1 MSVSPLASAIEKSDP
16 EAGAGLSARAIAYR
30 HLLGQIRSGSLTG
43 GTHIAAETVAQ
54 ALGLSRMPVRE
65 ALRQLAS
72 EGFVTLRSNRGAVV
86 TPLGA
91 AEISELYEMRAVLEG
106 LAMRSVAQR
115 IDAPGLA
122 EAEIALE
129 RISRSLHDVDW
140 FVQAH
145 DQFHDAL
152 ARYCNRPRLV
162 SEITRIRST
171 TEPYLRITLR
181 MSPTA
186 ISNTVR
192 EHAEVLEAVRSG
204 DPDVAESAMRKH
216 ILDSDIA
223 ELLDQ
228 R

>member
-1 MSVSPLASAIEKSDP
+1 MSHATATDRTGLQ
-16 EAGAGLSARAIAYR
+16 AGPDMSARAIAYR
-30 HLLGQIRSGSLTG
+30 HLLGEIRSGNLPG

-54 ALGLSRMPVRE
+54 TLGLSRMPVRE

-72 EGFVTLRSNRGAVV
+72 EGFVTLRSNRGALV

-91 AEISELYEMRAVLEG
+91 AEISELYEMRAALEG
-106 LAMRSVAQR
+106 LAMRSVAER
-115 IDAPGLA
+115 IDAPGLS

-129 RISRSLHDVDW
+129 RLSRARHDVDW

-152 ARYCNRPRLV
+152 TRYCNRPRLV
-162 SEITRIRST
+162 AEIERIRST

-192 EHAEVLEAVRSG
+192 EHTDVLEAVRSG
-204 DPDVAESAMRKH
+204 DPDRAEKAMRQH
-216 ILDSDIA
+216 ILDSDIS
-223 ELLDQ
+223 ELLDEV
-228 R
+228 

>member
-1 MSVSPLASAIEKSDP
+1 MTRANAIAVSDAENES
-16 EAGAGLSARAIAYR
+16 GLSARAIAYR
-30 HLLGQIRSGSLTG
+30 HLLAEIRSGALSG

-54 ALGLSRMPVRE
+54 TLGLSRMPVRE

-106 LAMRSVAQR
+106 LAMRSVAER
-115 IDAPGLA
+115 IDATGLA

-129 RISRSLHDVDW
+129 RLSRSLHDVDW

-145 DQFHDAL
+145 DQFHDVF
-152 ARYCNRPRLV
+152 ARYCHRPRLV
-162 SEITRIRST
+162 SEIQRIRST

-192 EHAEVLEAVRSG
+192 EHSEVLEAIRSG
-204 DPDVAESAMRKH
+204 EPDTAEQAMRNH
-216 ILDSDIA
+216 ILESDIA
-223 ELLDQ
+223 DLLEG
-228 R
+228 

>member
-1 MSVSPLASAIEKSDP
+1 MTSATRANAAESTVP
-16 EAGAGLSARAIAYR
+16 EAGHDLSARAIAYR
-30 HLLGQIRSGSLTG
+30 HLLSQIRSGHLAG

-106 LAMRSVAQR
+106 LAMRSVVER
-115 IDAPGLA
+115 IDAHGMD
-122 EAEIALE
+122 ESEIALK
-129 RISRSLHDVDW
+129 RLTRARHDTDW
-140 FVQAH
+140 FVEAH

-152 ARYCNRPRLV
+152 LRYCHRPRLV
-162 SEITRIRST
+162 SEIKRIRST

-192 EHAEVLEAVRSG
+192 EHTDVLDSVRSG
-204 DPDVAESAMRKH
+204 DADRAECTMRQH

-223 ELLDQ
+223 ELIGGD
-228 R
+228 

>member
-1 MSVSPLASAIEKSDP
+1 MSHATAADRI
-16 EAGAGLSARAIAYR
+16 GLETGPDMSARAIAYR
-30 HLLGQIRSGSLTG
+30 HILGEIRSGRLPG

-54 ALGLSRMPVRE
+54 SLGLSRMPVRE

-72 EGFVTLRSNRGAVV
+72 EGFVTLRSNRGALV

-106 LAMRSVAQR
+106 LAMRSVAER
-115 IDAPGLA
+115 IDAPGLS

-129 RISRSLHDVDW
+129 RLSRARHDVDW

-152 ARYCNRPRLV
+152 ARYCHRPRLV
-162 SEITRIRST
+162 SEIERIRST

-192 EHAEVLEAVRSG
+192 EHSDVLEAVRSG
-204 DPDVAESAMRKH
+204 DPGRAERAMRRH
-216 ILDSDIA
+216 ILESDIA
-223 ELLDQ
+223 DLLGEV
-228 R
+228 

>member
-1 MSVSPLASAIEKSDP
+1 MSAQTRLMEHAVSDH
-16 EAGAGLSARAIAYR
+16 EAAPDMSARAVAYR
-30 HLLGQIRSGSLTG
+30 HLLGAIRSGQLAG

-54 ALGLSRMPVRE
+54 ALGVSRMPVRE

-106 LAMRSVAQR
+106 LAMRSVAER

-129 RISRSLHDVDW
+129 RLSRSLPDVDW

-152 ARYCNRPRLV
+152 GRYCHRPRV
-162 SEITRIRST
+162 INEIRRIRST

-192 EHAEVLEAVRSG
+192 EHQEVLDAIRSG
-204 DPDVAESAMRKH
+204 DPDIAERAMRKH

-223 ELLDQ
+223 ELVGGD
-228 R
+228 

>member
-1 MSVSPLASAIEKSDP
+1 MSHATAERSGPDSGTDM
-16 EAGAGLSARAIAYR
+16 SARAIAYR
-30 HLLGQIRSGSLTG
+30 HLLGEIRSGHLTG

-72 EGFVTLRSNRGAVV
+72 EGFVTLRSNRGALV

-106 LAMRSVAQR
+106 LAMRTVAER
-115 IDAPGLA
+115 IDGPGLS

-129 RISRSLHDVDW
+129 RLSRARHDVDW

-145 DQFHDAL
+145 DQFHDSL
-152 ARYCNRPRLV
+152 TRYCQRPRLV
-162 SEITRIRST
+162 SEIERIRST

-192 EHAEVLEAVRSG
+192 EHTDVLEAVRSG
-204 DPDVAESAMRKH
+204 DPDRAEAAMRQH

-223 ELLDQ
+223 DLLQ
-228 R
+228 RV